1 MIRMDM
7 EKGLQMLTQNPMQ
20 RLDMVIMDMDMGT
33 MVDMVMVMDIMV
45 IMVDTTLTK
54 FTYITLPANNW
65 ILVKLLFNS
74 IGNLSYFYCLVKFFK
89 ISIN

>member
-20 RLDMVIMDMDMGT
+20 RLDM
-33 MVDMVMVMDIMV
+33 DIMV

-54 FTYITLPANNW
+54 FTFITLPANNW
-65 ILVKLLFNS
+65 ILVKLLFDS
-74 IGNLSYFYCLVKFFK
+74 ITNLSCFYFLVKFFK
-89 ISIN
+89 ISINRQ